1 MNKIDIINN
10 AIKHEFGSKKINRKK
25 LKIKQLTNKYQ
36 FVCGMSDAAK
46 YVRLQDNHQV
56 QIQVLYRYGKPSIYN
71 ESINKFINK
80 DSHFNWTI
88 KESAWINL

>member
-1 MNKIDIINN
+1 
-10 AIKHEFGSKKINRKK
+10 
-25 LKIKQLTNKYQ
+25 
-36 FVCGMSDAAK
+36 MSDAAK
-46 YVRLQDNHQV
+46 YVRLQDNHRV

-88 KESAWINL
+88 KESV